1 MSNGKGNSSEGGEGY
16 GMRLGVN
23 NGAVNRVSSQSLA
36 DVYDSYYDGS
46 KRMSNME
53 ESTYIGTTTSSAY
66 DNALVQEE
74 DRRYPR
80 MV

>member
-1 MSNGKGNSSEGGEGY
+1 
-16 GMRLGVN
+16 MRLGVN
-23 NGAVNRVSSQSLA
+23 NVAVNRVSSQSLA

-46 KRMSNME
+46 KRMSNMRD
-53 ESTYIGTTTSSAY
+53 STYIEATTSAY
-66 DNALVQEE
+66 DDALVQEE

>member
-1 MSNGKGNSSEGGEGY
+1 
-16 GMRLGVN
+16 MRLGVN
-23 NGAVNRVSSQSLA
+23 NGAVNRASSQSLA

-46 KRMSNME
+46 KRMSNMR
-53 ESTYIGTTTSSAY
+53 ESTYIEATTSAY
-66 DNALVQEE
+66 DDALVQEE

>member
-1 MSNGKGNSSEGGEGY
+1 
-16 GMRLGVN
+16 MRLGVN
-23 NGAVNRVSSQSLA
+23 NGVVNRASSQSLA

-46 KRMSNME
+46 KRMSNMR
-53 ESTYIGTTTSSAY
+53 ESTYIEATSSAY
-66 DNALVQEE
+66 DDALVQEE

>member
-1 MSNGKGNSSEGGEGY
+1 MSNGVGDSEGGE

-46 KRMSNME
+46 KRMSNVR
-53 ESTYIGTTTSSAY
+53 ESTYIGTTSSAY
-66 DNALVQEE
+66 DDALVQEE

>member
-1 MSNGKGNSSEGGEGY
+1 MGDSSEGGEGY

-46 KRMSNME
+46 KRMSNVR
-53 ESTYIGTTTSSAY
+53 ESTYIGTTSSAY
-66 DNALVQEE
+66 DDALVQEE

>member
-1 MSNGKGNSSEGGEGY
+1 
-16 GMRLGVN
+16 MRLGVN
-23 NGAVNRVSSQSLA
+23 NGAVNRASSQSLA

-46 KRMSNME
+46 KRMSNMR
-53 ESTYIGTTTSSAY
+53 ESTYIGATTSSAY
-66 DNALVQEE
+66 DDALVQEE

>member
-1 MSNGKGNSSEGGEGY
+1 
-16 GMRLGVN
+16 MRLGVN

-46 KRMSNME
+46 KRMSNMR
-53 ESTYIGTTTSSAY
+53 ESTYIEATTSAY
-66 DNALVQEE
+66 DDALVQEE